1 MSAEQIRK
9 LRRRMMEVLGRHVE
23 KYRHIFIVVT
33 AIVAALELFF
43 IIYWNVDNKSEG
55 VAIDNVYLGLYIAL
69 FVISLFN
76 ILVLFLN
83 IKRKISPYVVAFILH
98 IYAFLIVAWATAI
111 AILDIRDGLSPIIYL
126 SICMFVAGILVIE
139 PVYFTLLV
147 IISTT
152 TIIVVAANNNFN
164 FFKNQ
169 YDIFNLVIYMIFVV
183 SLAFRHFRVT
193 IREARTINKL
203 EELTYNDQL
212 TGLLNERSYFMEC
225 DRLNEVIEKKEPVK
239 FGVFVMDV
247 NNVKAT
253 NDVHGHRFGCHL
265 IVTGGHKLPEIFKTS
280 QLFHVGGDEFIAIIY
295 GEDLEKMDETIKR
308 FDETLQYQMI
318 EFEGKEIILSLARG
332 YAIYEEGLS
341 YKEVFQKADN
351 AMYENKVM
359 VKEKYHLAK
368 R

>member
-1 MSAEQIRK
+1 MTAEQIRK
-9 LRRRMMEVLGRHVE
+9 LRKRMMEVLGRHVE
-23 KYRHIFIVVT
+23 KYRHIFFVVT

-55 VAIDNVYLGLYIAL
+55 ATIDNVYLGLYIAL

-83 IKRKISPYVVAFILH
+83 IKGKISPYVVAYILH

-139 PVYFTLLV
+139 PIYFTLLV
-147 IISTT
+147 IISTV
-152 TIIVVAANNNFN
+152 TIIVIAANNNFN

-193 IREARTINKL
+193 IREARTINQL
-203 EELTYNDQL
+203 EDLTYNDQL
-212 TGLLNERSYFMEC
+212 TGLKNERSYFMEC
-225 DRLNEVIEKKEPVK
+225 DYLAKEILENKDLK
-239 FGVFVMDV
+239 FGVVVMDV
-247 NNVKAT
+247 NNLKAT
-253 NDVHGHRFGCHL
+253 NDAYGHRYGCHL
-265 IVTGGHKLPEIFKTS
+265 IVSAGKKLPEIFKTS
-280 QLFHVGGDEFIAIIY
+280 KCFHVGGDEFIVILY
-295 GEDLEKMDETIKR
+295 GEDLENLENTIKR
-308 FDETLQYQMI
+308 FDDELRYQKI
-318 EFEGKEIILSLARG
+318 NFEEHEIILSVARG
-332 YAIYEEGLS
+332 YSVYESGKT
-341 YKEVFQKADN
+341 YKDVFQVADD
-351 AMYENKVM
+351 AMYDNKVKI
-359 VKEKYHLAK
+359 KEEYHFAS